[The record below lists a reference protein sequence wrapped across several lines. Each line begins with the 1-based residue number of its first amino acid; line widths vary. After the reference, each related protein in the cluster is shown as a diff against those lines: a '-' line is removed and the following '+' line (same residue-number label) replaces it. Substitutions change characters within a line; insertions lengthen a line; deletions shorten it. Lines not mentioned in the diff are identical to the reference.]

1 MQTSRT
7 LRIVD
12 APRISYLDRGA
23 GSGRAEFDKTENH
36 LTDCKT
42 KPYMDGDLL
51 RVPSLKR
58 QCLRAWQGAT
68 SDTDPVNEQTVGE
81 IVSFVRLQL
90 GSPNVGVLNQFRK
103 VYTDRYKT
111 IADVPEHDPGISVS
125 NPDPVKPETYEKF
138 STDDPIER
146 FFAGINSAFGFIT
159 NPMNWLAIMSLLLGF
174 AILALAL
181 WKGLV

>member
-1 MQTSRT
+1 MSTSRT

-12 APRISYLDRGA
+12 ASRIDFLDRGA
-23 GSGRAEFDKTENH
+23 GAGRSEFDKSENH

-68 SDTDPVNEQTVGE
+68 SDTDPISEQVVGE

-90 GSPNVGVLNQFRK
+90 GSPNNGVLNQFRK
-103 VYTDRYKT
+103 VFTDRYKT
-111 IADVPEHDPGISVS
+111 IADIPEHDPGISVS
-125 NPDPVKPETYEKF
+125 NPDPVKPDKYSAE
-138 STDDPIER
+138 SDPVSQ
-146 FFAGINSAFGFIT
+146 FFAGIGGAFSFIT
-159 NPMNWLAIMSLLLGF
+159 NPMNWLAILATLLGF
-174 AILALAL
+174 GILAISL
-181 WKGLV
+181 WKGLA